1 MVLGGGTPGKQL
13 SHEGGALV
21 NEISALTKEAQEAPP
36 SSHHARSQW
45 ERQPFGSEPSAN
57 TDSLSTMTLDTPASR
72 PWEIDVGAL
81 WNT

>member
-36 SSHHARSQW
+36 SSHHARSQ
-45 ERQPFGSEPSAN
+45 
-57 TDSLSTMTLDTPASR
+57 
-72 PWEIDVGAL
+72 
-81 WNT
+81 